1 MDLIDKDQTAEND
14 YTFSSPILDVSVVN
28 NVNLRLDSKTVG
40 QDKINVESSLFG
52 ITKSTDRLYNQSKP
66 NPIKKVAPEVPES
79 LSLDESTRVSRSCKR
94 SLNNIY
100 LPPSYVTGQVDDVV
114 MNEDRC
120 GVWTR
125 NQIRDTYTQCVN
137 H

>member
-14 YTFSSPILDVSVVN
+14 YTFSSPILDVSDVN
-28 NVNLRLDSKTVG
+28 NVNLRFDSKTVG
-40 QDKINVESSLFG
+40 RDKINVESSLLG
-52 ITKSTDRLYNQSKP
+52 ITKNTDRLYNQSKP
-66 NPIKKVAPEVPES
+66 NPIKKVVPVVPES
-79 LSLDESTRVSRSCKR
+79 LNLDESTRVSRSCKN